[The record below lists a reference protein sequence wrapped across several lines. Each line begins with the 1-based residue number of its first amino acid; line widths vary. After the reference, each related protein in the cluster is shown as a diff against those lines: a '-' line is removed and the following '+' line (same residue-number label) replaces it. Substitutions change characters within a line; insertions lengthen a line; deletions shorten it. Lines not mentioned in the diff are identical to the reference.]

1 MVEARYNNSFVSF
14 YLRCKKDRSILMIIA
29 GYTHKSAMKMIL
41 ALQIF
46 FSAIVLAQNTS
57 VTPLSHIQPEKIKYP
72 KNLSQNQVN
81 CILQDHKGYLWIG
94 TKDGLNRYDG
104 YQIIVYS
111 HDPFDTTSLSN
122 NFVTAVLEDSQQRIW
137 VGTLQGLNL
146 LDRTKNVFR
155 RILSDTA
162 KSNGLSYN
170 DVRDIAEDLRGNI
183 LVATWGDGLNVLTP
197 PPGKQIYG
205 PLRFEYIQHQPGD
218 FQGLS
223 NNHVRQVIV
232 DDNGIIW
239 ATTWAIQGA
248 ALQKIDYDDQGNRYK
263 ISHFGSAEF
272 DPEWR
277 NAIESGNEVL

>member
-1 MVEARYNNSFVSF
+1 
-14 YLRCKKDRSILMIIA
+14 
-29 GYTHKSAMKMIL
+29 MIL
-41 ALQIF
+41 ALLIF

-104 YQIIVYS
+104 YQIVVYS

-248 ALQKIDYDDQGNRYK
+248 ALQKIDYDDQGNRIRYHTLAAL
-263 ISHFGSAEF
+263 SLT
-272 DPEWR
+272 R
-277 NAIESGNEVL
+277 NGETHLKAAMKCCELPKGKMAICGLA